1 MVLSFAVL
9 SAKQKCENKNFH
21 RGGQYSF
28 EVKMTE
34 SKGWGLFAKEDIPIG
49 RFICEYKGEVI
60 NNVELDKRF
69 SQAVVNNDF
78 NYYFL
83 KLANNLFIDAKM
95 YGNESRYMNAAIPNA
110 APQKWIVYSDGKSQ
124 NRIGFFALKHIRKV
138 FI

>member
-1 MVLSFAVL
+1 
-9 SAKQKCENKNFH
+9 
-21 RGGQYSF
+21 
-28 EVKMTE
+28 MTE

-95 YGNESRYMNAAIPNA
+95 YGNEFRYMNAAIPNA
-110 APQKWIVYSDGKSQ
+110 APQKWIIYSDGKGQ